1 MPKNFGLRYD
11 ERLTKQVKGWLR
23 VPTVIHETDEL
34 GAERAVEF
42 TAKGG
47 EVYLTI
53 PLSDGTEMCLAFD
66 RQAFAYAV
74 MNELSE
80 ALVH

>member
-1 MPKNFGLRYD
+1 MSA
-11 ERLTKQVKGWLR
+11 LTKQVKGWLR

-34 GAERAVEF
+34 GAERSIEF

-47 EVYLTI
+47 EVYVTI
-53 PLSDGTEMCLAFD
+53 PTPDGTETCLALD

-74 MNELSE
+74 MSELSE
-80 ALVH
+80 SVMV

>member
-1 MPKNFGLRYD
+1 MRKIFGLRYD

-23 VPTVIHETDEL
+23 VPTTIHEIDEL
-34 GAERAVEF
+34 GAERSIEF
-42 TAKGG
+42 TAKGAG
-47 EVYLTI
+47 MYVSVSL
-53 PLSDGTEMCLAFD
+53 PDGTEMCLAFD